1 MNNAA
6 LRQMS
11 SRWICRLPAFKPIPY
26 SQAQHVKLNDIIKG
40 IIHLH
45 NNNQLKTNQI

>member
-11 SRWICRLPAFKPIPY
+11 SRWIVGFQHFKPIPY

-40 IIHLH
+40 TIPPPQQQPVE
-45 NNNQLKTNQI
+45 NKPN

>member
-11 SRWICRLPAFKPIPY
+11 SRWICRV
-26 SQAQHVKLNDIIKG
+26 QHVKLNDIIKG
-40 IIHLH
+40 TIPPPQQQPVE
-45 NNNQLKTNQI
+45 NKPN

>member
-40 IIHLH
+40 TILPPQQQPVE
-45 NNNQLKTNQI
+45 NKPN